1 MSTTEVTAVILSGVA
16 ILGVITSVTALTFRV
31 GRLIGVTETLISQGN
46 ADRTQLRAEIVH
58 VASQIDRHEQWHMG
72 PAPLAPVSKGLP

>member
-1 MSTTEVTAVILSGVA
+1 MRTETVTAIILAGVA

-31 GRLIGVTETLISQGN
+31 GRLIGVTETLITQGA
-46 ADRTQLRAEIVH
+46 ADRTLLRAEIDH

-72 PAPLAPVSKGLP
+72 PSPLAPSKLTP

>member
-1 MSTTEVTAVILSGVA
+1 MSTVEITSVILAGVA

-31 GRLIGVTETLISQGN
+31 GRLIGTTETLITHGE
-46 ADRTQLRAEIVH
+46 ADRTLLRTEITH

-72 PAPLAPVSKGLP
+72 PAPTIPAKAP